1 MWWLL
6 GLGMALAEPPSDQTL
21 VYYNARIALR
31 EGKAEEAL
39 RLWLLRNAI
48 ESQTGVVSAH
58 DADFRS
64 VTWAA
69 LGDAGICQ
77 DGHRTDEDG
86 AGLWPLALHNWV
98 VRNMGRRPP
107 PLPANPFKAFDLS
120 RQQRFISV
128 NDVLD
133 SNELEAVRFFQ
144 GPCMLANTALIR
156 AGERPDAAL
165 SDRQVTARLLRNLLE
180 QARLSL
186 KEGQVR
192 GRAAI
197 EARLFDLDLQLTELA
212 AREARQKELEDLR
225 RGRASGMLRGSLD
238 AIREEAPVTTLG
250 PDTEAARILQACV
263 DWPVSEWMALS
274 PDRRIFLFDHA
285 REQVD
290 APEKLD
296 AIALGVLDQLIDA
309 QEGAQAERWIARYSA
324 KQTIWSGE
332 RGAALLALDDESGFS
347 ERGVVALH
355 RGLYQLETGDM
366 TESLRSLAYAL
377 RYAQES
383 RDADALEN
391 LSLRWVSYVASQ
403 FEINDAL
410 MLTLKELVPRRE
422 YSLLLEDL
430 LWRAALRADTSSFER
445 GQRYQVRGNAMERR
459 LWMLEPIAQGELST
473 FERQIRKG
481 LKDNP
486 NETLQFLERLL
497 QRLELEDAQVRTLHI
512 PTLLTIIDSL
522 APLMEGDPRGRAPRK
537 AAELADRSQAILE
550 GLGAMEPNASD
561 GQRGH
566 TLGPDGE
573 VYAGSVRLAPSD
585 PVPWPFPLIKASAPS
600 AFEPLDLTPVEW
612 QQDGEMVF
620 GWEIS
625 G

>member
-48 ESQTGVVSAH
+48 ENQTGVVSAH
-58 DADFRS
+58 DGDFRS

-250 PDTEAARILQACV
+250 PDTEAARILRACV

-383 RDADALEN
+383 RDADAVEN

-459 LWMLEPIAQGELST
+459 LWMLEPIAQGDVST